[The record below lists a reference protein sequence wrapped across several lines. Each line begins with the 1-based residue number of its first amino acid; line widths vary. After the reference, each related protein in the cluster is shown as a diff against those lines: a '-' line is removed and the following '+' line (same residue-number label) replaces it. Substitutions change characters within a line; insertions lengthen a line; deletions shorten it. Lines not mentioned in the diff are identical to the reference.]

1 MKQLRTLFS
10 MSGCLLAS
18 ASLVLLGGKLAG
30 AASVGHTYE
39 GAPVQLGNG
48 TARAVVRTD
57 ASGKPISVAAQ
68 FTPRALEGLP
78 TVLNKNMQEGQ
89 WEYFLP
95 MPADG
100 LNTGYRGI
108 VIDWNLHGHPPPHV
122 YSVPH
127 FDFHFYTIDRDTVQ
141 NISFSG
147 PTDAATQVSDAAIVP
162 PDYKVIPATAV
173 NQMGV
178 HAPDLTA
185 PEFHGKPF
193 TATFIYGY
201 YKGELIFVE
210 PMVTRA
216 YLLTKPDVTLP
227 VKVPARYSH
236 AAYYPTSYSVRYD
249 TGRHA
254 YAVELNG
261 LRPWQETEIAKA
273 APKK

>member
-1 MKQLRTLFS
+1 MKHLRVLFG
-10 MSGCLLAS
+10 MSACLLAS
-18 ASLVLLGGKLAG
+18 ASLLSLASSLAG
-30 AASVGHTYE
+30 AASADHTYE
-39 GAPVQLGNG
+39 GALVPVGNG

-57 ASGKPISVAAQ
+57 ASGKPVSVAAQ
-68 FTPRALEGLP
+68 FTPQALEGLP
-78 TVLNKNMQEGQ
+78 TVLNSNTQEGQ

-95 MPADG
+95 MPADAP
-100 LNTGYRGI
+100 NTGYRGI

-122 YSVPH
+122 YTVPH
-127 FDFHFYTIDRDTVQ
+127 FDFHFYTIDRDSVQ
-141 NISFSG
+141 KVFFSG
-147 PTDAATQVSDAAIVP
+147 PADAAATVSDAEIVP
-162 PDYKVIPATAV
+162 PGYKVIPETAI

-201 YKGELIFVE
+201 YRGQLTFVE

-216 YLLTKPDVTLP
+216 YLLTKPNVTLP

-236 AAYYPTSYSVRYD
+236 SAYYPTSYSVRYD
-249 TGRHA
+249 TGRDI

-261 LRPWQETEIAKA
+261 LRLWQETAKA
-273 APKK
+273 N